1 MSGFRVAICH
11 QSVVWGDAIGH
22 DIVAMYRLL
31 LALGGDPLVICE
43 THRHLSSD
51 IASAHIDQVDLTPF
65 SLIIYHH
72 SQYWAAGE
80 RLLRRISC
88 PVLLR
93 YHNITPPHF
102 FAPYSPLY
110 ATVCAEGRLMTA
122 RLLEMPVEHL
132 WIADS
137 AYNKEDLVAAG
148 ADPSTISVVP
158 PFNRLHSLLPNPNHA
173 SYVSDRFEFL
183 FVGRLAPNKGHSHLL
198 RILRAF
204 LSETGK
210 NALLRIVGVIDPEL
224 NSYHVRLLG
233 EIEAL
238 ELQSHVELLPHCS
251 DDDLLHLF
259 RTSHA
264 YLCFSEHEGFCVPV
278 VEAQA
283 VGLPVIGSAESAV
296 PETAGPE
303 QFIGNPPR
311 CPADYSF
318 YAALIN
324 RVICDDRLRSQLILE
339 GERNVRTRFSTEAI
353 ENAFT
358 GVLDALLA
366 KP

>member
-31 LALGGDPLVICE
+31 QALGSEPVVVCE
-43 THRHLSSD
+43 SHRHLSSD
-51 IASAHIDQVDLTPF
+51 IKSAHVEEVDLALF
-65 SLIIYHH
+65 SLVIYHH
-72 SQYWAAGE
+72 SQYWAGGE
-80 RLLRRISC
+80 RLLRGITC

-110 ATVCAEGRLMTA
+110 TAVCAEGRLMTR
-122 RLLEMPVEHL
+122 RLLQSPIKHL

-137 AYNKEDLVAAG
+137 VHNKEDLVAAG
-148 ADPSTISVVP
+148 ADPSTIRVVP
-158 PFNRLHSLLPNPNHA
+158 PFNRLDTLLPYANHA
-173 SYVSDRFEFL
+173 HYDSDRFEFL
-183 FVGRLAPNKGHSHLL
+183 FVGRLAPNKGHSHLFQT
-198 RILRAF
+198 LRAF
-204 LSETGK
+204 LSEIGR

-224 NSYHVRLLG
+224 NSYHAQLLS

-238 ELQSHVELLPHCS
+238 GLQAHVELVPHSS
-251 DDDLLHLF
+251 DDDLLRLF
-259 RTSHA
+259 RTAHVF
-264 YLCFSEHEGFCVPV
+264 LCFSEHEGFCVPV

-283 VGLPVIGSAESAV
+283 VGLPVVGSGESAV
-296 PETAGPE
+296 QETAGAE
-303 QFIGNPPR
+303 QFIGETPSSA
-311 CPADYSF
+311 ADYSF

-324 RVICDDRLRSQLILE
+324 RVICDGQLRSQLILE
-339 GERNVRTRFSTEAI
+339 GERNVRRRFSAEAI

-358 GVLDALLA
+358 GALDALLS

>member
-31 LALGGDPLVICE
+31 KALGGQPLVVCE
-43 THRHLSSD
+43 SHRHLASD
-51 IASAHIDQVDLTPF
+51 IHSSLVEDVDWASL

-80 RLLRRISC
+80 RLLRSITC

-93 YHNITPPHF
+93 YHNITPPQF

-110 ATVCAEGRLMTA
+110 ATVCAEGRLMTE
-122 RLLEMPVEHL
+122 RLLAMPVGQL

-137 AYNKEDLVAAG
+137 AYNKEDLVAGG
-148 ADPSTISVVP
+148 ADPSTICVVP
-158 PFNRLHSLLPNPNHA
+158 PFNRLHKLLPNPNQAHYP
-173 SYVSDRFEFL
+173 SERFEFL
-183 FVGRLAPNKGHSHLL
+183 FVGRLAPNKGHSHLFRL
-198 RILRAF
+198 LRAF

-210 NALLRIVGVIDPEL
+210 NAVLRIVGVIDPEL
-224 NSYHVRLLG
+224 NSYYVKLLS

-238 ELQSHVELLPHCS
+238 GLQGHVELLPHCS

-264 YLCFSEHEGFCVPV
+264 YLCFSEHEGYCVPV

-303 QFIGNPPR
+303 QFIGDPPR
-311 CPADYSF
+311 CPVDYSF
-318 YAALIN
+318 YAAVVN
-324 RVICDDRLRSQLILE
+324 RVLSDEQLRSQVILQ
-339 GERNVRTRFSTEAI
+339 GERNVRTRFSREAI

-358 GVLDALLA
+358 GALNTLL
-366 KP
+366 P